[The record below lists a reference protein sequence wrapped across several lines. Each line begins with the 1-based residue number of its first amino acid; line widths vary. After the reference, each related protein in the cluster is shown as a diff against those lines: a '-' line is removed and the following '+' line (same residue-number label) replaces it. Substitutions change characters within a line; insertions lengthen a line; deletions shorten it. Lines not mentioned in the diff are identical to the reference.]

1 MRFIQEV
8 IQKRIELRNVK
19 KSVIVENLENKQ
31 FVKMS
36 DMIKVK
42 STKIPAKREADK
54 NNDSGSDDD

>member
-1 MRFIQEV
+1 M
-8 IQKRIELRNVK
+8 K
-19 KSVIVENLENKQ
+19 

-54 NNDSGSDDD
+54 ANESESEDE